1 MKKGLLL
8 ELSCIIFKMF
18 EVLLELEVFE
28 IKDKEIEIIYCVWIL
43 GNRVKVSFFFYNVRI
58 DFIGVVVGVKG
69 VCINVISNELNKE
82 NIDCIEYFNVFEI
95 YIIFVFV
102 LVKILSVEIK
112 KIFIEELSVEEK
124 EFV

>member
-1 MKKGLLL
+1 M
-8 ELSCIIFKMF
+8 
-18 EVLLELEVFE
+18 
-28 IKDKEIEIIYCVWIL
+28 
-43 GNRVKVSFFFYNVRI
+43 KVSFFFYNVRI

-69 VCINVISNELNKE
+69 VRINVISNELNKE

-95 YIIFVFV
+95 YIIFAFV

>member
-1 MKKGLLL
+1 M
-8 ELSCIIFKMF
+8 
-18 EVLLELEVFE
+18 
-28 IKDKEIEIIYCVWIL
+28 
-43 GNRVKVSFFFYNVRI
+43 KVSFFFYNVRI

-69 VCINVISNELNKE
+69 VRINVISNELNKE

-112 KIFIEELSVEEK
+112 KIFIEELNVEEK
-124 EFV
+124 EFI

>member
-69 VCINVISNELNKE
+69 VRINVISNELNKE

-95 YIIFVFV
+95 YIIFAFV